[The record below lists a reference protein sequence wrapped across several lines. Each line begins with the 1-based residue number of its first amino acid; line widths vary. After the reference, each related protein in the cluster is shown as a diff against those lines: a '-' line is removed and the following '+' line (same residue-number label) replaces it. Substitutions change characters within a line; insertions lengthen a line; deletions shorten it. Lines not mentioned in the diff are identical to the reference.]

1 MQLIQVQNRE
11 YARAFIQVNV
21 DILCGIPGYI
31 RPLDKD
37 IDEVFDIKKNKAF
50 RHGEAARWILRDE
63 DGHNLGRIAAFVN
76 KRYKTKG
83 DEFPVGGI
91 GFFECINNQE
101 VADRLFDVA
110 RHWLLQKGMGAMDGP
125 INFGERDKWWGLVTE
140 GFHEPLYQMNFNP
153 PYYQALFENYGFK
166 TFFEQICFG
175 MDPKKPFSKK
185 LMDRHAIIAADPA
198 YRAAHID
205 IKKLDLY
212 AAYFTEVY
220 NKAWASHGGMKQL
233 KLDQVKQLFR
243 KMKPFM
249 EERLIWFTYHNDKP
263 IALFANIPDLNQW
276 FKYLNGRIGLL
287 QKLKFLWLV
296 KTKKNKKFTGL
307 AFGVIP
313 EYQGKGIDSYLIAE
327 TGKMVLILPYTEYEM
342 QWVGDF
348 NPKMINLIRH
358 MADTYPS
365 RKLKTYRYIFD
376 RTIEFKR
383 HPVF

>member
-101 VADRLFDVA
+101 AADRLFDVA

-276 FKYLNGRIGLL
+276 FKYLNGRFGLL

-348 NPKMINLIRH
+348 NPKMINLILH